1 MVMFRYFVH
10 FTAND
15 RLTGST
21 QIGNGFVELPT
32 RIDNND
38 TLKAVQVKLE
48 EDEQFEKVM
57 ITNLVLV
64 SETAAPLHSTQ

>member
-10 FTAND
+10 FTADD
-15 RLTGST
+15 RLTGSPK
-21 QIGNGFVELPT
+21 IGNGFVELPN

-38 TLKAVQVKLE
+38 ILKAVQLKLS
-48 EDEQFEKVM
+48 EDNDFEKVM

-64 SETAAPLHSTQ
+64 AETASLHSTQ